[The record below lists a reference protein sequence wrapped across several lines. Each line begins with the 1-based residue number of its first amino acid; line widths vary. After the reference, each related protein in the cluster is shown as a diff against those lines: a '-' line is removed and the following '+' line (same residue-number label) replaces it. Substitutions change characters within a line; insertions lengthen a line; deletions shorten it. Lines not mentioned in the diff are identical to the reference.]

1 MIGQKSLIND
11 SMPFREERKKS
22 GRREEKRK
30 GGKLSA
36 FIVLS
41 NEERIL
47 ICFIQTGNVN

>member
-1 MIGQKSLIND
+1 MI
-11 SMPFREERKKS
+11 MYHPERR
-22 GRREEKRK
+22 GRRVEEEKRK

-36 FIVLS
+36 VIFLS